1 MSANAIQARRD
12 GLFVQLQNLNQRI
25 ARLRADYQPIFDRHP
40 QKLQQGD
47 FYAAASRI
55 VSAKNAAGSNQNA
68 GVAVSVE
75 QSAVI
80 VRASFSELDRAQSLA
95 KVLLLESNN
104 EQFVRNEP
112 RIKSL
117 IENNKR
123 VLARLKDTV
132 ESART
137 PDTAS
142 SFFSRIVGLNGADG
156 LGEPLTILLVGA
168 VVIWIIGIVA
178 VYSLIRH
185 IYDSQKITADVEAA
199 CAADARTGRP
209 CTGEQMI
216 EYRNAIGRQNREN
229 GPVDP
234 IAQLFGQIGS
244 GINALF
250 WIFGIGIVG
259 YGVFVTLP
267 AAMAARER
275 LKRESESRLLP
286 TG

>member
-1 MSANAIQARRD
+1 MSGNAIQARRD

-123 VLARLKDTV
+123 ALARLKDTV

-185 IYDSQKITADVEAA
+185 IYDSQQLTKEVEAA
-199 CAADARTGRP
+199 CAADARAGHP
-209 CTGEQMI
+209 CTGRQMI
-216 EYRNAIGRQNREN
+216 EYRNEIGVQNREN

-234 IAQLFGQIGS
+234 ISNLFGQIGS

-250 WIFGIGIVG
+250 WIFGIGIVS
-259 YGVFVTLP
+259 YGVFITLP

-275 LKRESESRLLP
+275 LKRESEARLIP
-286 TG
+286 NG